1 MTKVSTN
8 GVPDRDVRPVRVR
21 LLEAAARLL
30 ADEGPR
36 ALTTRRLASEVG
48 ASTMVVYHHFGGMPE
63 LVRAVIV
70 EGFARLAEHMAA
82 VPRTADPVADLG
94 RLALAYRANARANP
108 HLYAVMF
115 GGVPLDGQAPPAEE
129 PVAGRAASG
138 AGTFGVETFAAETF
152 GVLVEAAARAMDA
165 GRLRRDDPEHV
176 SAQLW
181 SAVHGFVMLEL
192 AGQFTGGAE
201 TVLTSMLVNLG
212 VGLGD
217 APDAAA
223 RSLRAAL
230 DTPAP

>member
-1 MTKVSTN
+1 VSYNVVMTKVSTN
-8 GVPDRDVRPVRVR
+8 GARGRDVRPVRTR

-63 LVRAVIV
+63 LVHAVIA
-70 EGFARLAEHMAA
+70 EGFARLAERMAA
-82 VPRTADPVADLG
+82 VPRTDDPVTDLG

-115 GGVPLDGQAPPAEE
+115 GGVPPGGQAPPAAE
-129 PVAGRAASG
+129 PVASG
-138 AGTFGVETFAAETF
+138 AAFGVPA
-152 GVLVEAAARAMDA
+152 EAAARAMDA

-176 SAQLW
+176 SAQVW
-181 SAVHGFVMLEL
+181 SAVHGLVMLEL
-192 AGQFTGGAE
+192 AGQLAGRAE
-201 TVLTSMLVNLG
+201 SVLISLLVNLS

-230 DTPAP
+230 DAPAP